1 MPALKLRTKILVP
14 VAGLILLVVVAS
26 LAIVNYV
33 VRRQVIANV
42 STDLERAQQVFDRS
56 RQRQLR
62 VLIERARIIAETP
75 YLKAAV
81 ETTDPSTVQGISDE
95 LLASVPGNLLIVTNE
110 NGRVLARVGAH
121 LWSGDYFA
129 PESLRYR
136 GTFDDAE
143 VGLYEVD
150 GRHYQLVVVPI
161 IAGNPA
167 GSVSVLGMAAF
178 GQRID
183 SAHVSQFRAPTN
195 SEIVFV
201 ENDRVILTTL
211 DRLTSNHHW
220 NRRIAGNGI
229 FTVGIDEDE
238 YIVSHPAVPA
248 VPGGDFALMRS
259 VSEVLGRFLGPI
271 ESAIL
276 IVGLIAIIATIGFSL
291 LIARGLVRPVHKLV
305 AATDAVSQGN
315 YDHPIPVASQDE
327 IGHLAR
333 EFDQM
338 RMSLRRQMAQLAE
351 RNNELESA
359 LQRLEQTQA
368 DLVQSEK
375 LAATGKITAQLSHEL
390 NNPIHNIRS
399 CLETARKKLP
409 DPHAAR
415 ELLDLAHEE
424 VLRISELV
432 RQMLDF
438 YRPRPAA
445 RKEVHL
451 DQIIEEVVKSSN
463 DLLQQ
468 HHIRVRLDFQHK
480 PPPLMAAGDQLKQVF
495 LNLLVNAVDAMA
507 GSGELKI
514 TSTVDNGFVALTF
527 ADTGAGIPP
536 KNLPKIFE
544 AFFTTKSQAS
554 GVGLGLSVSYGI
566 VASHGGRIEV
576 ESEPGKGARFTVKL
590 PLSPDMT

>member
-183 SAHVSQFRAPTN
+183 SAYVSQFRAPTN